1 MSANDRL
8 LGVQSALQQ
17 RGVTDVKFCFSL
29 GLAQMANSEVISNV
43 TDYLQAYLDGKVAPL
58 VDLGDPA

>member
-8 LGVQSALQQ
+8 LAVQSALQQ

-29 GLAQMANSEVISNV
+29 GLAQMANSEVIANV
-43 TDYLQAYLDGKVAPL
+43 ADHLQAYLDNKVAPL
-58 VDLGDPA
+58 ADYGDPA

>member
-1 MSANDRL
+1 MNANHRL
-8 LGVQSALQQ
+8 LDVQSALQQ

-43 TDYLQAYLDGKVAPL
+43 ADYLQAYLDGKSATL
-58 VDLGDPA
+58 VDVGDPK